1 MLKLV
6 KMIVR
11 QLATVAAVGVILL
24 AIAVGAFRLLLP
36 QLPAYE
42 REIKGWA
49 QDALGL
55 TVEFSRLDARW
66 GLQGPELTFFD
77 AQVGGQGNAQLLAAR
92 RASVG
97 VSLLRLI
104 RTRELL
110 VDQFTLAGTSVLLE
124 RRADGS
130 FAIQQQSLDPRAAA
144 GGFDLSK
151 IPPFQVLVRDSRI
164 RYVDHTRDAALW
176 EFGDAQIELQRKADR
191 VLLTVEA
198 SLPEALGSR
207 LVFSAEADLD
217 PDVTELS
224 ELETGPWRIVT
235 EASDIDLAGW
245 ARLLPVAS
253 PFLPDEGRGD
263 VSVWVEFAERA
274 PVTGTLQVALDGV
287 VLPNQRMSARHGD
300 PYDGVRAVAEWAR
313 DPDDPDAWRI
323 GLTDLT
329 ITRTGQRW
337 PTSNADLKLR
347 LEDGE
352 PSSVDL
358 AVGFVRLQDLAPV
371 AALLPEEDVA
381 TLWRGLDPEGDL
393 RNVSLTLQRMP
404 AGDWSYTV
412 EAGLQSVGI
421 AAYGDWPGIR
431 GVTADVRADPTSGS
445 LDLSSTAVV
454 LDYPDFFAEPIGA
467 VSLSGIVVWRQGRG
481 GLRVVGDDVA
491 IDSPDFA
498 VRSSLELTLPADGS
512 SPVLEIDAGAVGI
525 DALAAKRYLPVR
537 KMRPRL
543 VRWLQQAVQG
553 GEISRARLSFFGPIR
568 AFPFD
573 NGEGQLRVTGRVENG
588 RLQFAPGWTTAE
600 NIAAD
605 VVFAN
610 ARLEGQILSARILNH
625 ITRDTAVSFPDLRTG
640 VMTVNGSTVG
650 PLQDVLDFLKITPV
664 TAKRMGGRLSTLS
677 APAGL
682 GRVALDLTLPI
693 RSMPDYELRGTLSL
707 EDGELALD
715 GLAPAFTDLN
725 GDLALE
731 QNEVSGEGITGQLLG
746 FPLVASVTP
755 LRAADYRSQISW
767 SGPFDSSAV
776 QPWLP
781 ADLARRMTGSSEWR
795 VDVLLPVSED
805 DADGAPTRVKVA
817 SDLAG
822 MGLDLPAPFAK
833 ERADPMS
840 MAAELSFGIGGEA
853 VVEGYLGT
861 VGRFQ
866 LGFAVGDDGTRFSRG
881 NLRFGDSAAVL
892 PKSGLVI
899 DGQLPTLAVD
909 DWIALFAQ
917 QGAMLAGVD
926 IPVASDLHIAEL
938 SAFGQDLGT
947 AHLAVSR
954 GETDW
959 NVQVASEPVAGRILI
974 PARLADRPQ
983 LVLDMERLRLATGT
997 GAGFKPDPRKLPG
1010 ALVVARDFA
1019 LGDRELGELNAD
1031 ISAES
1036 LGLSM
1041 NSFATD
1047 AGSYAI
1053 KGSGRW
1059 TTRGDEQSTRIALT
1073 LTTTDIAASLEGLG
1087 SMQGMVDGS
1096 AAQLTADVSWNGGP
1110 TADWT
1115 ASVAGEVSLS
1125 MDDGSVYAIEPG
1137 AGRVVGL
1144 MSIAALPR
1152 RLALDFRDVFQKGLR
1167 FDKVRGSFLL
1177 IDGDAYTN
1185 NLKLEGPVAEI
1196 GIVGRV
1202 GLKDRDYQQQAVVTA
1217 EAGKMLPAVGGI
1229 LAGPGVGAALLLFTQ
1244 IFKEPLKG
1252 MGRASYCVTGSWDEP
1267 SVERLTPAELAEGP
1281 LCVDLPPEPAS
1292 AMAGAEDGAG

>member
-1 MLKLV
+1 
-6 KMIVR
+6 MIVR
-11 QLATVAAVGVILL
+11 HLATVAAVGVILL

-55 TVEFSRLDARW
+55 TVDFSRLDARW

-77 AQVGGQGNAQLLAAR
+77 AQVGGLGNAQLLAVQ

-97 VSLLRLI
+97 VSLSRLI
-104 RTRELL
+104 RNRELL
-110 VDQFTLAGTSVLLE
+110 VDQFTLAGTDVLLE

-130 FAIQQQSLDPRAAA
+130 FAIQQQSLDPRAGV

-164 RYVDHTRDAALW
+164 RYVDHTRGAAVW
-176 EFGDAQIELQRKADR
+176 EFGDAQVELQRKADR

-207 LVFSAEADLD
+207 LIFSAEADLD
-217 PDVTELS
+217 SAVTEFS

-274 PVTGTLQVALDGV
+274 PVRGTLQVALDGV
-287 VLPNQRMSARHGD
+287 VLPNQRVSDRHGE
-300 PYDGVRAVAEWAR
+300 PYESVRAVAEWAR
-313 DPDDPDAWRI
+313 DTDTNGWRI
-323 GLTDLT
+323 GLTDLA

-337 PTSNADLKLR
+337 PTSNAVLKLR
-347 LEDGE
+347 LEDDE
-352 PSSVDL
+352 PASVDL
-358 AVGFVRLQDLAPV
+358 SVGFVRLQDLAPV
-371 AALLPEEDVA
+371 AELLPEEDVA

-393 RNVSLTLQRMP
+393 RNVSLSLQRMP

-412 EAGLQSVGI
+412 EAGLQNVGI
-421 AAYGDWPGIR
+421 AAYKDWPGIR
-431 GVTADVRADPTSGS
+431 GVSADVRADPTSGS

-454 LDYPDFFAEPIGA
+454 LDYPGFFAGPIGA
-467 VSLSGIVVWRQGRG
+467 LSLSGIVVWRQGRG

-525 DALAAKRYLPVR
+525 DAVAAKRYLPVG

-543 VRWLQQAVQG
+543 VRWLQQSVQG
-553 GEISRARLSFFGPIR
+553 GEIPSARLSFFGPIR

-573 NGEGQLRVTGRVENG
+573 NGEGQFSVTGRVENG

-605 VVFAN
+605 VAFTN
-610 ARLEGQILSARILNH
+610 ARLDGRVLGARILNH
-625 ITRDTAVSFPDLRTG
+625 TTRGTAVSFADLRTG
-640 VMTVNGSTVG
+640 VMTVNGSTAG
-650 PLQDVLDFLKITPV
+650 PLQDVLDFLKNTPV

-677 APAGL
+677 APSGRA
-682 GRVALDLTLPI
+682 RVALDLVLPLKKLA
-693 RSMPDYELRGTLSL
+693 DYELRGTLTL
-707 EDGELALD
+707 EDGELALQ
-715 GLAPAFTDLN
+715 GLAPTFTALN

-731 QNEVSGEGITGQLLG
+731 QNEVSGDGITGQLLG
-746 FPLVASVTP
+746 APVVASVTP

-767 SGPFDSSAV
+767 SGPLDRAAV
-776 QPWLP
+776 ERWLP
-781 ADLARRMTGSSEWR
+781 AGLAGRITGSSEWR
-795 VDVLLPVSED
+795 VEVLLPVSQG

-822 MGLDLPAPFAK
+822 MGLDLPPPFAK
-833 ERADPMS
+833 ERAELLS
-840 MAAELSFGIGGEA
+840 MAAEFSFGIGSEA
-853 VVEGYLGT
+853 GVKGHLGA

-866 LGFAVGDDGTRFSRG
+866 LGFAVHDGIIRFSRG
-881 NLRFGDSAAVL
+881 NLRFGDRAAAL
-892 PKSGLVI
+892 PSSGLVI
-899 DGQLPTLAVD
+899 DGQLPTLTVD
-909 DWIALFAQ
+909 DWMPLFAQ

-926 IPVASDLHIAEL
+926 VAVASDLDIAEL
-938 SAFGQDLGT
+938 GAFGQDLGA
-947 AHLAVSR
+947 AHLVVSR
-954 GETDW
+954 GATDW
-959 NVQVASEPVAGRILI
+959 TVQVASEPVTGRILI

-983 LVLDMERLRLATGT
+983 LVLDMERLRLVTGT
-997 GAGFKPDPRKLPG
+997 GAGSQVDPRKLPG

-1031 ISAES
+1031 ISAEP
-1036 LGLSM
+1036 LGLSV

-1087 SMQGMVDGS
+1087 SMQGMLDGS
-1096 AAQLTADVSWNGGP
+1096 AAQLTADVSWDGGP

-1281 LCVDLPPEPAS
+1281 LCVDLPPEPAG
-1292 AMAGAEDGAG
+1292 AVARDTGAEDGAG